1 MTPKL
6 LVSNF
11 EFLHHN
17 QFWSG
22 GGGGGE
28 CNLYTGSIMGRAIYF
43 IITALS

>member
-6 LVSNF
+6 LVSKF

-22 GGGGGE
+22 GGGGG
-28 CNLYTGSIMGRAIYF
+28 SAICIQYQSWDGQF
-43 IITALS
+43 ILL

>member
-22 GGGGGE
+22 GGGGE
-28 CNLYTGSIMGRAIYF
+28 CNWYTGSIMGRAIYF